1 MKLKRLPF
9 NDKYCSHSFKGVL
22 DVNLNMIVPVWTLFS
37 GWVPGQLV
45 LDLDSLGWLW
55 TSSYLETIIKLRM
68 KSHPNTGCS
77 SLSLEGICNSFNHFS
92 SYSQSLHSSNCIS
105 LGILWISLLNHH
117 WMFTLCSLHHT
128 FRELHLSDF
137 CKKFKPTNYDVIII
151 ISWFE
156 ECSWRFVGSEEKNH
170 IVRFGAILLL
180 PTQPLPCSFTFS
192 FSGSLLVVICC
203 LPKAYV
209 PAMWHSPSRMAP
221 RISCRVLH
229 TCFDFLFSIPLSFVN
244 SASISLLTRMPF
256 WANCQS
262 RYPGVPGR
270 RASGCKLGQSA
281 IIFQCL
287 NSCTLKGAPL
297 RCSCSFPF

>member
-1 MKLKRLPF
+1 
-9 NDKYCSHSFKGVL
+9 
-22 DVNLNMIVPVWTLFS
+22 
-37 GWVPGQLV
+37 
-45 LDLDSLGWLW
+45 
-55 TSSYLETIIKLRM
+55 M

-77 SLSLEGICNSFNHFS
+77 SLSLEGICNSSNHFS
-92 SYSQSLHSSNCIS
+92 SYSQSLHSPSCIS

-156 ECSWRFVGSEEKNH
+156 EFSWRFVGCEEKNH

-180 PTQPLPCSFTFS
+180 PTQPFPCSFTFS
-192 FSGSLLVVICC
+192 FSDSLLAVICC
-203 LPKAYV
+203 LPKACV
-209 PAMWHSPSRMAP
+209 PAIWHSPSHMGP

-244 SASISLLTRMPF
+244 SASISLLTPNTCHF
-256 WANCQS
+256 GQTVNQGILESLVEEPQDVSWANQPSSSSVWIAAPWRNCLLGALVPFLSKAFPLQFSQLPHLFLFYLSQQS
-262 RYPGVPGR
+262 FNQRTLSNTKIVSTFLPQL
-270 RASGCKLGQSA
+270 SGKSTFSGILTN
-281 IIFQCL
+281 IVFLIEV
-287 NSCTLKGAPL
+287 
-297 RCSCSFPF
+297 